1 MRAEGHEPLSTTSK
15 PGSPSYSLSHPS
27 LNMTSHEAGVTS
39 SCHTQ
44 RRGSKR
50 QEAWETCPGSQG
62 PGLLASTVPPPQAR
76 EAAAREHPHRP
87 FPARLQRASH
97 TAQTNPALP
106 DGSVAQTV
114 LALTMWPTSM
124 HTSHCLQ
131 GKVPQAQ
138 LVCTYPDPT
147 ATKSLQSC
155 PTLCDPIDGSPPGSP
170 VPGILQARTLEW
182 VAIP

>member
-15 PGSPSYSLSHPS
+15 PGSPNYSLSHPS

-44 RRGSKR
+44 RRGNER
-50 QEAWETCPGSQG
+50 QETWETCPGSQG
-62 PGLLASTVPPPQAR
+62 PALLVSTAPAPPSPGSSSTGTATQA
-76 EAAAREHPHRP
+76 PSTSMCLP
-87 FPARLQRASH
+87 YS
-97 TAQTNPALP
+97 TDYNPVLH

-114 LALTMWPTSM
+114 LASPVWPTSM

-138 LVCTYPDPT
+138 LLCTYPDPRISHFS
-147 ATKSLQSC
+147 KDPWFLSLENRIRNQY
-155 PTLCDPIDGSPPGSP
+155 
-170 VPGILQARTLEW
+170 
-182 VAIP
+182 